1 MPIVAEMFLDCG
13 NGVFGGYAEPM
24 PSGLPQRGGRRQA
37 MLGVEVAETRH
48 QQVQVEVVH
57 RSHPQPASGLPN
69 TSENRPAGVAGT
81 GCSTSAAAGADS
93 STSSASVAIISPSL
107 SSWTRRIPRALR
119 DGSPARSSAMAVRAA
134 ATAWL
139 TLSDDS
145 SEAMRSSSS
154 RARFSTSVAAALQSR
169 SRSSALTSSVLK
181 PGFAQHVARN
191 KAPVLIRRRTQL
203 GAVPLDDP
211 GAICLNKLREIVAA
225 GEVLALGICDR
236 ALHPGGKVRD

>member
-1 MPIVAEMFLDCG
+1 
-13 NGVFGGYAEPM
+13 
-24 PSGLPQRGGRRQA
+24 
-37 MLGVEVAETRH
+37 
-48 QQVQVEVVH
+48 
-57 RSHPQPASGLPN
+57 
-69 TSENRPAGVAGT
+69 
-81 GCSTSAAAGADS
+81 
-93 STSSASVAIISPSL
+93 
-107 SSWTRRIPRALR
+107 
-119 DGSPARSSAMAVRAA
+119 MAVRAA

-236 ALHPGGKVRD
+236 ALHPGGKVRYRSVPWAGSRLATCAAAAFASRSACAFARAGSRHVLIATSLSARTTRRPAARVRKVPMVDSA